1 MSRPEQEPNQLAFAF
16 GWVARMTTVVL
27 EMALPGL
34 GGQWL
39 DSRLGTGYWVLVG
52 FGLGFAVGIF
62 HLLQMVKEQGPQ
74 TPSNG
79 DPASE
84 TENRNNSRN

>member
-1 MSRPEQEPNQLAFAF
+1 MPQSDNQPNPLAFAY

-39 DSRLGTGYWVLVG
+39 DSKLGTKYWVIVG
-52 FGLGFAVGIF
+52 FVAGFALGIF
-62 HLLQMVKEQGPQ
+62 HLLQMVKQHGSKNSQSDDKSP
-74 TPSNG
+74 PSNT
-79 DPASE
+79 P
-84 TENRNNSRN
+84 

>member
-1 MSRPEQEPNQLAFAF
+1 MPQSEHEPNQMAFAF

-39 DSRLGTGYWVLVG
+39 DSRFGTSYWVIVG
-52 FGLGFAVGIF
+52 FGLGFALGIF
-62 HLLQMVKEQGPQ
+62 HLMQMVKQHGPK
-74 TPSNG
+74 TSSNG
-79 DPASE
+79 DHSSE
-84 TENRNNSRN
+84 TDS

>member
-1 MSRPEQEPNQLAFAF
+1 MPRSDNQPSPAAFAY

-39 DSRLGTGYWVLVG
+39 DSKLGTNYWVIVG
-52 FGLGFAVGIF
+52 FVAGFALGIF
-62 HLLQMVKEQGPQ
+62 HLLQMVKQQGPKNSQ
-74 TPSNG
+74 SDESPPDTP
-79 DPASE
+79 
-84 TENRNNSRN
+84 

>member
-1 MSRPEQEPNQLAFAF
+1 MPQSDKEPSSAAFAY

-39 DSRLGTGYWVLVG
+39 DSKLGTNYWVIVG
-52 FGLGFAVGIF
+52 FVAGFVLGIF
-62 HLLQMVKEQGPQ
+62 HLLQMVKQTGPKGPNTDGKSLPSD
-74 TPSNG
+74 TP
-79 DPASE
+79 
-84 TENRNNSRN
+84 

>member
-1 MSRPEQEPNQLAFAF
+1 MPQSDNEPSPAAFAY

-39 DSRLGTGYWVLVG
+39 DSKLGTNYWVIV
-52 FGLGFAVGIF
+52 GFAVGFALGMF
-62 HLLQMVKEQGPQ
+62 HLLQMVKQHGPKNSKTDDK
-74 TPSNG
+74 TP
-79 DPASE
+79 P
-84 TENRNNSRN
+84 NNS